1 MKDTERQEKEDK
13 IRSFMEHLER
23 ARQLVETW
31 PKWKREALGGFF
43 DEEISKEKEK
53 TIDPS

>member
-13 IRSFMEHLER
+13 LRSFMEHLER
-23 ARQLVETW
+23 ASKTVKTW
-31 PKWKREALGGFF
+31 PKWKQEALGGFF
-43 DEEISKEKEK
+43 DEEITKEKEK